1 MVVAVLAVTL
11 ECGKAMVIRSAVA
24 QAATVAAREAAKGA
38 NVAEVAKAVNCVLA
52 VHGIAVSDQP
62 GCGTKVAVQAGQG
75 AFQEYGDPAISA
87 PRAAIGAGET
97 LATVWI
103 NFDARR
109 ADGRKLLANP
119 CGVLALAFGES
130 GVGASALA
138 RQEPVAQAANVGRE
152 APGVRNG
159 NLGVLR
165 TH

>member
-1 MVVAVLAVTL
+1 MLVALLAVTMQ
-11 ECGKAMVIRSAVA
+11 CGKAMVVRSGLV

-38 NVAEVAKAVNCVLA
+38 TIGEVAKAVNCVLA

-62 GCGTKVAVQAGQG
+62 GCGTKVAVQAGEG
-75 AFQEYGDPAISA
+75 TVQEYGDPTISA
-87 PRAAIGAGET
+87 PRATIGADET
-97 LATVWI
+97 LATIWI
-103 NFDARR
+103 RFDARR

-119 CGVLALAFGES
+119 CGALGLAFGES
-130 GVGASALA
+130 GLGASALA